1 LFAYDPK
8 TSLNH
13 YPGVSLARFG
23 QNPYGENLYR
33 IVSAHSRRY
42 LVVGEWPDGH
52 FGPEWLPL
60 YRRLGNLWIME
71 RWLTAEQFVE
81 GKAGQPVGK
90 EQWAADFAIL
100 GEWPS
105 RGDYEICHVFECS
118 PPTDA
123 NLGKLI
129 GLIET
134 GYQRRLA
141 ETVQFKRDEHE
152 RELKARRSAIENK
165 IKGLLPAMGCRVMF
179 SAHVN
184 RGSEKVFG
192 HGSASGVPVE
202 RYSANELGIKGAQYR
217 RLGPEKAA

>member
-13 YPGVSLARFG
+13 YPGVSLVRFG

-42 LVVGEWPDGH
+42 LVVGEWPDGSVGGQWVVKH
-52 FGPEWLPL
+52 KN
-60 YRRLGNLWIME
+60 LGTMWIME
-71 RWLTAEQFVE
+71 RWLSVQEIAEGKEGGCCTRETWDEQF
-81 GKAGQPVGK
+81 G
-90 EQWAADFAIL
+90 IL
-100 GEWPS
+100 GPWPE
-105 RGDYEICHVFECS
+105 RGDYEICHAFECS
-118 PPTDA
+118 PPADA
-123 NLGKLI
+123 NLDKLVA
-129 GLIET
+129 LIEH
-134 GYQRRLA
+134 GRRIRLA

-152 RELKARRSAIENK
+152 LELKARRASIESK

-192 HGSASGVPVE
+192 HGGASGVPVE
-202 RYSANELGIKGAQYR
+202 RYSADELNIKCAQAA
-217 RLGPEKAA
+217 RLG